1 MSYHAR
7 YRRPA
12 MGGITDTITGAI
24 GTVVNVASDPYLPEV
39 ICRVGQLKAIDHGE
53 PLAVCQPAP
62 PGVIGGVGLGR
73 ALPALRAY
81 VYAQQHRWVY
91 AVAAAALFGVP
102 LLIGY
107 ELGLSSRSG
116 GRP

>member
-1 MSYHAR
+1 
-7 YRRPA
+7 
-12 MGGITDTITGAI
+12 MGDITDTITGAI
-24 GTVVNVASDPYLPEV
+24 GTAVNVASDPYLPEV
-39 ICRVGQLKAIDHGE
+39 VCRIGQLKNIDHHE
-53 PLAVCQPAP
+53 PVAVCEPTPA
-62 PGVIGGVGLGR
+62 GVIGGVGLGR

-81 VYAQQHRWVY
+81 VHAQQNRWVY

-107 ELGLSSRSG
+107 EIGRSSRSG